1 MNQNEQPMLLS
12 RLYLPLLGV
21 FFLCYSCTIT
31 NSDTALANLP
41 SLKTAYQGNFYIGA
55 ALNRPQIYEADS
67 VAAALIR
74 KEFNSITAEN
84 VMKWMHI
91 HPAADTF
98 QFEAADKFVA
108 LGETHDMFIIGHTLV
123 WHSQLAPW
131 VHEIKERE
139 LLLQKLQSHIRTI
152 VGRYQGK
159 VHAWDVVNEALHEDG
174 SLRPS
179 IFREIL
185 GEDYILTAFQTAA
198 EADPAAELYY
208 NDYSLCNTAKREG
221 AITLVKK
228 LQANGIKID
237 GVGMQ
242 GHWGLDSPSLEEI
255 ENSILAYSA
264 LGVKVMITEL
274 DINVIPNP
282 WDLQGADV
290 NQNFEGSPFMDP
302 YPAGLPD
309 SVQIQLAQ
317 RYEDIFKLF
326 LKHEDKIARVT
337 FWGVNDGQSWK
348 NDWPIKGRTNYP
360 LLFDRAFEPKKAYHS
375 VMRLKEEKQ
384 EALEG
389 KSPYPT
395 F

>member
-1 MNQNEQPMLLS
+1 MPLS

-21 FFLCYSCTIT
+21 LFSCYSCTIT
-31 NSDTALANLP
+31 NSDTALANPP
-41 SLKTAYQGNFYIGA
+41 SLKTAYQGNFHIGA

-84 VMKWMHI
+84 MMKWMHI
-91 HPAADTF
+91 HPGVDSF
-98 QFEAADKFVA
+98 QFEAADKFVT
-108 LGETHDMFIIGHTLV
+108 LGEENDMFIVGHTLV

-131 VHEIKERE
+131 VQEITDRDSM
-139 LLLQKLQSHIRTI
+139 LQHLQNHVSKI
-152 VGRYQGK
+152 VGRYKDSVRG
-159 VHAWDVVNEALHEDG
+159 WDVVNEALNEDG
-174 SLRPS
+174 SLRS
-179 IFREIL
+179 SLFLELIGDEYL
-185 GEDYILTAFQTAA
+185 LKAFEWAA
-198 EADPAAELYY
+198 AADPAAELYY
-208 NDYSLCNTAKREG
+208 NDYSLCNPAKREG
-221 AITLVKK
+221 AIALVKR
-228 LQANGIKID
+228 LQANGVKID
-237 GVGMQ
+237 GIGMQ

-282 WDLQGADV
+282 WDLEGADV

-360 LLFDRAFEPKKAYHS
+360 LLFDRAFQPKKAYHR
-375 VMRLKEEKQ
+375 VMGLKKLDE
-384 EALEG
+384 
-389 KSPYPT
+389 
-395 F
+395 